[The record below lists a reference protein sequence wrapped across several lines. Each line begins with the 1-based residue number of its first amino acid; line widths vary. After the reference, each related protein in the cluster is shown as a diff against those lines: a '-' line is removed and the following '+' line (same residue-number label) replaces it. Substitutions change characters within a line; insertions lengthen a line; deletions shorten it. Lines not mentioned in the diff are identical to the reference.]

1 MYMYFHFRFKT
12 MDEIITNVLRK
23 IWFVKPLKGCQ
34 KECLVNVL
42 SKRDVMTILPTA
54 YGKSLIA
61 DKHDVKMFVYCILLI
76 YYFNK
81 IIKTTFINKILT
93 VFLVDITNSI

>member
-1 MYMYFHFRFKT
+1 MIKHGRAVT
-12 MDEIITNVLRK
+12 VCLR
-23 IWFVKPLKGCQ
+23 IGFVKPVKDCQ
-34 KECLVNVL
+34 SECLVNVL
-42 SKRDVMTILPTA
+42 NKRDVMAILPTG

-81 IIKTTFINKILT
+81 IIKTNIYK
-93 VFLVDITNSI
+93 